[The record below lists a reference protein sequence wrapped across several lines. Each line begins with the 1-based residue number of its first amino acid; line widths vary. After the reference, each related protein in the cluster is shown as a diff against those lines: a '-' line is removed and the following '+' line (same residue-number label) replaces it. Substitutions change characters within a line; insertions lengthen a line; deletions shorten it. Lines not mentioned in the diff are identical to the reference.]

1 MMVVLYHSRG
11 PLRHLGYEGAWPEG
25 LLSGVDIFFVISG
38 FVMWTSTCR
47 GKISPLKFYSK
58 RIVRIVPLYW
68 VMTAIVL
75 LVLLLVPSLVQ
86 TGRLEA
92 GHVVASFLFL
102 PAVHPVTGLIQPLL
116 IPGWT
121 LNMEMYF
128 YALFGCCL
136 FLPVAARIPACW
148 VLLLVPVLLAH
159 VLAKPDVAVRFFGNG
174 IVLDFGLGLVS
185 GGLFSAGLRLP
196 AFVAFSTSL
205 GGFLLLA
212 VGSRAP
218 NLPARLAAGPA
229 AFAVVAGCVAF
240 ELAGRLPGI
249 PLLGLLG
256 DASYSLYLSHTLALS
271 ALDQAAHALGVRTA
285 SLAAAAGVEVF
296 LLLSTAVVGVLVFR
310 CIEQPLAS
318 LLRGPLFALREPD
331 SA

>member
-75 LVLLLVPSLVQ
+75 LVLLLVPSL
-86 TGRLEA
+86 
-92 GHVVASFLFL
+92 
-102 PAVHPVTGLIQPLL
+102 VTGLIQPLL